1 MFWVHNHSHKI
12 YSMKLM
18 IKLVISKSLK
28 IIFHK
33 IKIIATESMTELA
46 KFKFKKKSFT
56 WFHSVRNMSSIRKNK
71 NMIYFLHETDNDN
84 LAILWILGELL
95 NLYHPEH
102 INYRHR
108 KGNVVMTLCNFETKE
123 NTPIVVL
130 LKSDKSLLWFHLV

>member
-1 MFWVHNHSHKI
+1 
-12 YSMKLM
+12 
-18 IKLVISKSLK
+18 
-28 IIFHK
+28 
-33 IKIIATESMTELA
+33 
-46 KFKFKKKSFT
+46 
-56 WFHSVRNMSSIRKNK
+56 MSGIRKNK

-130 LKSDKSLLWFHLV
+130 LKSDKSIMISPGLECISCTHEKRTRPGITGPKVKDFTLSENNQINKDYLHALWLLQKNPKQKN